1 MYLHIGK
8 NTILKKE
15 SIIGAFKIAT
25 IENTK
30 EYKEMEKDLKE
41 KKKWIDD
48 ETQEK
53 NTFILTEDKGY
64 ISNISVTTLEKRA
77 KSNIL

>member
-8 NTILKKE
+8 NNILKE
-15 SIIGAFKIAT
+15 DSIIGVFKIST

-30 EYKEMEKDLKE
+30 EYQDMEQDLKE
-41 KKKWIDD
+41 KLKWIDNSD
-48 ETQEK
+48 EEK

-64 ISNISVTTLEKRA
+64 ISNISVITLEKRA
-77 KSNIL
+77 KSNII